1 MDKSENL
8 VWLDLEMTGLDPEID
23 RIIEIATIVTDKN
36 LNELAVGP
44 VFAIHQS
51 EVTMANMNAWCMKI
65 HNQNG
70 LAERVKKST
79 INESE
84 AEQQTIEFLEQYINA
99 GQSPLCGNSI
109 SQDRRF
115 LYKYMPALQELLHY
129 RNIDVSSIKELAKRW
144 KPDLQNMKKQKSIH
158 LALDD
163 IRNSVNEL
171 RFYREHFIKI

>member
-8 VWLDLEMTGLDPEID
+8 VWLDLEMTGLDPEFD

-65 HNQNG
+65 HTQNG
-70 LAERVKKST
+70 LAERVKKSA

-84 AEQQTIEFLEQYINA
+84 AEQQTINFLKKYINA

-115 LYKYMPALQELLHY
+115 LYKYMPALQELFHY

-144 KPDLQNMKKQKSIH
+144 KPNLQNMIKQKSIH